1 MRNHLLTAVTTLLRI
16 GVAVVTV
23 YLAVNMF
30 EHGGWWILWCLM
42 WLPINFIVMA
52 AFGDEGHSGNEV
64 AEAATFGSDE

>member
-1 MRNHLLTAVTTLLRI
+1 MTTLLRI
-16 GVAVVTV
+16 GVAVAAV
-23 YLAVNMF
+23 YLAVNML

-52 AFGDEGHSGNEV
+52 AFGDGQNSGGNEC